1 MKQKNIHFNS
11 FLKRM
16 LVLALF
22 FSNYLAIAQTNLALL
37 NSTQTSTSF
46 VSGWESLNAV
56 NDGFTP
62 LNSADR
68 THPIYGNWN
77 GDADY
82 NKYNWVEYQWNFA
95 HSISSVAVYWFSD
108 DGGLLAP
115 SDALI
120 EYWDGLEWVSAG
132 NIGNAL
138 DTFNTL
144 NNLSFKASKIRIKMK
159 SDTSTGIIEF
169 QVFGSETT
177 VCDLTPI
184 SSGVTINGSSKQQN
198 YAVVNVDDIVE
209 FSAAYPANTTGG
221 KMKWTGPNNFTSNQQ
236 TITLPNV
243 KANNSGIYTFTYV
256 NECGSTTTTDFY
268 LTVKEPISQFTSWP
282 AYDNTLHY
290 DFKSDYPTF
299 PAPIKNL
306 EEDYP
311 GYPGC
316 NMATSRN
323 YGSWTFVA
331 GPNANPLATTAAA
344 DGLLKRLDED
354 FNYLRDNMGWP
365 PDKLYRNGYRSSV
378 YLFGSGLCTDTASN
392 TELGGWQSGV
402 ATQDGESWP
411 MILLSYYPVN
421 SFDPNTTLPDA
432 AAQRGA
438 CVHEG
443 IHAIYASLPGCRD
456 AAWFHEG
463 SNVWLQTVLDIKK
476 SGLEDYTNVD
486 LGWLSMGSVMAP
498 FLPIECYSGWLQDGT
513 FGGPSAQGVDSGTFN
528 ANGDKL
534 LKTRNTI
541 GGVQYSTIFPTFMGE
556 IVGLGSLPWIWNYCK
571 GRVLEGIANGDGA
584 VNGIGDQKMRTL
596 IQEYRA
602 RLALS
607 DFGKFTE
614 PILSMYRKNM
624 GTEIKSE
631 QPALINVET
640 WKATPYVKTAM
651 DSEEYL
657 IPEEKTL
664 PGWSGANII
673 PIHTTGNQATVFFQP
688 LGKNMSM
695 QLCYRTKAGAVFYSQ
710 PTYAGDCTISF
721 SQGLPANGVIFA
733 VVCNSDYIYNGES
746 TRTTKFNYK
755 IKLGEGAIQT
765 ADVDKNWW
773 DWESSISE
781 QLSTRNFLAD
791 NSKLFIYP
799 NPSTNSGLINIELSQ
814 KNSPEFDLKIT
825 NLNGQ
830 VIYKKE
836 KCQSKEQ
843 FSSSK
848 LPKGIYFVS
857 IKSESY
863 QETKKMLIQ

>member
-11 FLKRM
+11 SLKRM

-22 FSNYLAIAQTNLALL
+22 FSNYLANAQTNLALL

-144 NNLSFKASKIRIKMK
+144 NNLSFKASKIRVKMK

-331 GPNANPLATTAAA
+331 GPNANPVATTAAA
-344 DGLLKRLDED
+344 
-354 FNYLRDNMGWP
+354 P
-365 PDKLYRNGYRSSV
+365 S
-378 YLFGSGLCTDTASN
+378 
-392 TELGGWQSGV
+392 
-402 ATQDGESWP
+402 
-411 MILLSYYPVN
+411 
-421 SFDPNTTLPDA
+421 TLPSVVITSTARCGSSTSPIRTSPASA
-432 AAQRGA
+432 AA
-438 CVHEG
+438 
-443 IHAIYASLPGCRD
+443 
-456 AAWFHEG
+456 
-463 SNVWLQTVLDIKK
+463 
-476 SGLEDYTNVD
+476 
-486 LGWLSMGSVMAP
+486 AP
-498 FLPIECYSGWLQDGT
+498 RSPCSSFL
-513 FGGPSAQGVDSGTFN
+513 
-528 ANGDKL
+528 
-534 LKTRNTI
+534 
-541 GGVQYSTIFPTFMGE
+541 
-556 IVGLGSLPWIWNYCK
+556 
-571 GRVLEGIANGDGA
+571 
-584 VNGIGDQKMRTL
+584 
-596 IQEYRA
+596 
-602 RLALS
+602 
-607 DFGKFTE
+607 
-614 PILSMYRKNM
+614 
-624 GTEIKSE
+624 
-631 QPALINVET
+631 
-640 WKATPYVKTAM
+640 
-651 DSEEYL
+651 
-657 IPEEKTL
+657 
-664 PGWSGANII
+664 
-673 PIHTTGNQATVFFQP
+673 
-688 LGKNMSM
+688 
-695 QLCYRTKAGAVFYSQ
+695 
-710 PTYAGDCTISF
+710 
-721 SQGLPANGVIFA
+721 
-733 VVCNSDYIYNGES
+733 
-746 TRTTKFNYK
+746 
-755 IKLGEGAIQT
+755 
-765 ADVDKNWW
+765 
-773 DWESSISE
+773 
-781 QLSTRNFLAD
+781 
-791 NSKLFIYP
+791 
-799 NPSTNSGLINIELSQ
+799 
-814 KNSPEFDLKIT
+814 
-825 NLNGQ
+825 
-830 VIYKKE
+830 
-836 KCQSKEQ
+836 
-843 FSSSK
+843 
-848 LPKGIYFVS
+848 
-857 IKSESY
+857 
-863 QETKKMLIQ
+863 